1 MDEPTGDRLLIV
13 EDDLATLFALRTTFA
28 RAGWDISSS
37 RTLAHALALLVPTPA
52 WIILDLG
59 LADGDGETIL
69 RYVRSAGI
77 PSGVL
82 VLSGQLDADRLA
94 ALQPLRPAFVF
105 RKPIHFEDLLM
116 ACRGE
121 ASAEVETLP

>member
-1 MDEPTGDRLLIV
+1 MSRVLII
-13 EDDLATLFALRTTFA
+13 EDDLATQFALRTFFTREGWGVSHA
-28 RAGWDISSS
+28 RTIAS
-37 RTLAHALALLVPTPA
+37 ALPQLEPPPD